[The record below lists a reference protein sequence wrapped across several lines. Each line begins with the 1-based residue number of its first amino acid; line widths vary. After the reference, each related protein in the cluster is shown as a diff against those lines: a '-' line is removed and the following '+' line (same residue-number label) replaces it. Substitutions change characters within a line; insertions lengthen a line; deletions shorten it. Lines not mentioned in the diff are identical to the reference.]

1 MNKLHVKKSVNMHV
15 YICTSICCRSKYIS
29 QVNIYIMYVN
39 INKLHLRIENLYH
52 RAACR
57 HNINKVHLACCRS
70 CVSDTIYISSTLS
83 ESFMLFN
90 MKLDKKNNR
99 IKININTNK
108 FTISLGEDNI
118 N

>member
-1 MNKLHVKKSVNMHV
+1 MLQVKV
-15 YICTSICCRSKYIS
+15 YIAS
-29 QVNIYIMYVN
+29 Q
-39 INKLHLRIENLYH
+39 YH

-90 MKLDKKNNR
+90 MKLNKKNNR

-118 N
+118 D